1 MELTQTIINNLENTK
16 YNELLKIGKELK
28 VITQFKQKANLIE
41 DIKKAWELK
50 KEEPNI
56 NSLPIPKIK
65 IEGEFEGE
73 KKEIKKMTYKEPIG
87 SLKEYKDGTYQ
98 LTEKGWKKIIP
109 KTISL

>member
-1 MELTQTIINNLENTK
+1 MIFIWKKKPKNLSSKLTLKAIN
-16 YNELLKIGKELK
+16 YP
-28 VITQFKQKANLIE
+28 
-41 DIKKAWELK
+41 LK